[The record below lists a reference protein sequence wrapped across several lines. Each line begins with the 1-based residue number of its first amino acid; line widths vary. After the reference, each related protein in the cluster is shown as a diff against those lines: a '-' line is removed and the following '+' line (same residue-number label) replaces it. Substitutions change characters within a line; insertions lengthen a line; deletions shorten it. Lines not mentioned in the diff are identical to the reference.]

1 MILKL
6 KLLAATNATKAS
18 LSIKILYT
26 KLFIRTEHGIVVWE
40 LAQSKLADKPTFEI
54 GNGDHC
60 TSLAWLYK
68 QPSLVAG
75 LGAKIIKIFD
85 ARSNMKAVNQTVTKA
100 SKAVILNFFLTLRKY
115 FSIENE
121 NYNF

>member
-1 MILKL
+1 M
-6 KLLAATNATKAS
+6 
-18 LSIKILYT
+18 
-26 KLFIRTEHGIVVWE
+26 WE

-100 SKAVILNFFLTLRKY
+100 SKAVIFYLFFLTLRKY